1 MNRSKFDQATIRLR
15 KIKGRFV
22 LRGSFAV
29 HHQVNI
35 VATTEGRTT
44 HFDRRSLATIAGV
57 TIVDAVLP
65 QLVRM

>member
-1 MNRSKFDQATIRLR
+1 VLALPCSEDKLSCAEALR
-15 KIKGRFV
+15 CIIGW
-22 LRGSFAV
+22 
-29 HHQVNI
+29 NI

>member
-1 MNRSKFDQATIRLR
+1 MNRSKFDQVTIRLR
-15 KIKGRFV
+15 EIKGRFV
-22 LRGSFAV
+22 LRRSLRCIIGW
-29 HHQVNI
+29 NI

-44 HFDRRSLATIAGV
+44 HFNRRSLATIAGV